1 MLLPWCKVGDI
12 PTPWPGLAW
21 PVSCA
26 TPLIRGCPHFR
37 PYIFGGFENMGERE
51 IKGEVWSE
59 RGMAHTFLPL
69 AFLTK
74 GEKYPLWYSEP
85 VPHSLSLSFSPFFCA
100 SQWREGRKKPETKG
114 SRLIWTNRAP
124 SATKIRLLP
133 FPQKTD
139 FKEELLRQWPWHTKT
154 RNLDRFC

>member
-51 IKGEVWSE
+51 IKREVWSE

-85 VPHSLSLSFSPFFCA
+85 VPHSLSLSFSPFF
-100 SQWREGRKKPETKG
+100 
-114 SRLIWTNRAP
+114 
-124 SATKIRLLP
+124 
-133 FPQKTD
+133 
-139 FKEELLRQWPWHTKT
+139 LRQPMEGGKKKAGNKRKPTNMDQPSSFCYKDSSSS
-154 RNLDRFC
+154 LSSKDRFQRRIASAVALAH